1 MRTVGHQERGT
12 GASREPLQEALG
24 ETDHRAPSREVGEEG
39 FRGGED
45 RVDDHAG
52 LGSWPSNLCPPRARE
67 AVWVVPCGRGDQ
79 CPVPNLDRAPEV
91 AYTYK
96 APGAQAKPLVRCGVY
111 RMKSQDVDGPYGG
124 GHCSGHCHVAAFT
137 KGALALEGRGS
148 QLGLEIM
155 SPGMVPWR
163 PGSPGSNQV
172 GRALEGTLGPGSPGD
187 SAHNR

>member
-12 GASREPLQEALG
+12 GSSREPLQAALG

-45 RVDDHAG
+45 RGDGHAG
-52 LGSWPSNLCPPRARE
+52 LGSWPSNLCPPHSRE

-111 RMKSQDVDGPYGG
+111 RMKSQDVDGPCGG
-124 GHCSGHCHVAAFT
+124 VTAVVIVMLQPLPRVHWLWKGGAASWVL
-137 KGALALEGRGS
+137 KSCPLAW
-148 QLGLEIM
+148 
-155 SPGMVPWR
+155 SPGGQEVQ
-163 PGSPGSNQV
+163 G
-172 GRALEGTLGPGSPGD
+172 ATK
-187 SAHNR
+187 